1 MGKRAGS
8 GQRDLRSWPTL
19 NDRWHSHLKEN
30 KNGPRAPIRKIWSP
44 QDPRPPPRVDE
55 VTRNYSGYQ
64 PAINN
69 WGTKTPRRV
78 PQKRV
83 PSKHKMDTRNQAAD
97 LQTCLLQWMNVTT
110 RFTEALRVFVNRTRW
125 SPSISNTE
133 ILKGWGTQKIPS
145 TVPGL
150 WKMQNPAAKGVTLQQ
165 EHSSQRQAK
174 PHGSRINKR

>member
-1 MGKRAGS
+1 MQVQNPGS
-8 GQRDLRSWPTL
+8 SQKSYANRFAWSSLRS
-19 NDRWHSHLKEN
+19 LK
-30 KNGPRAPIRKIWSP
+30 KAPIRKIWSP

-55 VTRNYSGYQ
+55 VTKNFNGYQ
-64 PAINN
+64 SAKNN

-78 PQKRV
+78 LQKRV

-97 LQTCLLQWMNVTT
+97 LQTCSLQWMNETT

-145 TVPGL
+145 TVPRL
-150 WKMQNPAAKGVTLQQ
+150 RKMQNPAAKGGTLQQ
-165 EHSSQRQAK
+165 GHSWLDVYPMFEIDK
-174 PHGSRINKR
+174 PP